1 MSDKLNILTSNIIR
15 FVAGER
21 PTADKFNAMNQY
33 FSRSVENICRAIGD
47 MYGRSISD
55 PLSPKW
61 NPHSSEDGRSLD
73 IATIGRLIGPAS
85 NLNPKMFKN
94 GSSMIEEFD
103 YNFIINNG
111 REIQLKYLVAKIL
124 IVPVIEVKVVK
135 ADESE
140 QQLMLQTGNF
150 DQNENSYIFYNKKTI
165 GLHPNLTLEE
175 GEVLVVSYGT
185 TTDDIEGGINY
196 LNAGWNVIPDPNQNS
211 KIRFLDGSIT
221 EALNGDGVIALAEVS
236 SGYDYVINL
245 TNYKIESQ
253 QSGAVNLRDSE
264 IQSLNDEYNQD
275 KDFELPSW
283 YQEKFRT
290 DENAGEIISLPEGLI
305 YLKDL
310 TSKEIYLTAS
320 YGYLSSKEL
329 YIKDA
334 NLCEDHEFC
343 LILTG
348 TDITTSIDDLRNK
361 MFNHR
366 HDGTF
371 GEPFIRIQDLVGKY
385 VTGEFGPSSI
395 PGNEFPMYLHRK
407 GYQVDDNVLNGNN
420 AMLGDILMG
429 SVNFDGISDTSIET
443 SNVTH
448 KILFGNEF
456 AKIYKAATILRD
468 PVTGEIVNIDRK
480 LVIEHDSGDDGNI
493 EINCSNEL
501 EINTKYTDVNTQE
514 DVTFDQKNIFVNTEL
529 ENTQNQDT
537 LNLNSTEHN
546 EEFVVK
552 NKVVRRT
559 NASND
564 ELSSLNDEG
573 SLFFL
578 SKEYLKKRIET
589 EEAIQGLTNNFNS
602 LNIGDGENAYSAR
615 KVIRSNDLLED
626 RKHFRIT
633 FKPNKNIRYG
643 IYPKPYYTDMAL
655 EEGFND
661 SESILKEY
669 GTAFSAIDIEEVD
682 ANGEYISVAN
692 NVDVNYKKDES
703 NDRRRI
709 SHYLPVIENSFEF
722 NFKKAAIYDVGL
734 IDSSSYPD
742 LETIPD
748 KDYGVWASST
758 GYAANS
764 LAENDFTFWMLSNKE
779 KNSKRLIY
787 FNSDLPIYGYYDF
800 TDDPVKAEKF
810 FKDTIYDST
819 IRAINL
825 YRGNHSNQYDY
836 ELDDYEAQEM
846 YLGDQPWNPVEDK
859 YKNINNVIEVGKL
872 IRSAFLAK
880 DTLENESLNPS
891 ISLTDATL
899 SFSLN
904 VTYLPGWG
912 DGDLDN
918 RKGIGSRFYLK
929 YLAKNFGIKV
939 VFKDSLNEL
948 GEGANKYY
956 HSWLIPGTNSE
967 LPLTDTYFK
976 FSERYFFPE
985 AEGDDPDGDG
995 YVTFW
1000 NVMEVKADINRLFL
1014 RETDV
1019 DSTNPT
1025 ESILWDRIQRGDLKM
1040 YFTWIPQNKDLIG
1053 NPTDTIAIGWNELSW
1068 NDPGGLDE
1076 RALTNYSLGITYDGY
1091 HDKSRTITNAS
1102 RTIDRDETNYSLQD
1116 DFASNKISPM
1126 TKIYKANHLGINCHY
1141 LFFPRILTSLDVGE
1155 KRSFSFNSIDT
1166 GLSLSRRSGPE
1177 ENQFLTTKRDEGFYI
1192 AKYSYGWIS
1201 YRAGTGDL
1209 SSYDE
1214 WSGWAEFPNIIFSY
1228 GNDENVIDYN
1238 DITEEWYKLD
1248 GARKNNEQNTVI
1260 KAGLTDNI
1268 RKEIKIN
1275 GKSMYSGFVSHVDIS
1290 ELIKQYFCNH
1300 ELRAWTVKNIGYY
1313 SEDGSVPFDDHTDII
1328 RGSFMH
1334 NAEYGSILWQEPYK
1348 AIFGQNN
1355 DPLDDEKV
1363 PKSYHRNIGINFNL
1377 DIQEKMISS
1386 HDLLIEIDCLFSLE
1400 LLSEVDAG

>member
-33 FSRSVENICRAIGD
+33 FSRSVENVCRAIGD
-47 MYGRSISD
+47 MYGRSIND

-94 GSSMIEEFD
+94 SSSIIEEFD
-103 YNFIINNG
+103 YNFIVNNG
-111 REIQLKYLVAKIL
+111 KEIQLKYIVEKLL
-124 IVPVIEVKVVK
+124 IIPVIEVKVIK
-135 ADESE
+135 MDGGE
-140 QQLMLQTGNF
+140 QQLMLQVGNF
-150 DQNENSYIFYNKKTI
+150 DQNENSYRFYNDKTI
-165 GLHPNLTLEE
+165 GLHPNLTISE
-175 GEVLVVSYGT
+175 GEILVVSYGT
-185 TTDDIEGGINY
+185 ATDDIEGGINY

-211 KIRFLDGSIT
+211 KIKFLDGSLPQ
-221 EALNGDGVIALAEVS
+221 ALNGDGVIALAEVS

-245 TNYKIESQ
+245 TDYKIESQ

-283 YQEKFRT
+283 YENKFRT
-290 DENAGEIISLPEGLI
+290 DENSGEIIALPEGLI

-320 YGYLSSKEL
+320 YGYLSSKEI

-366 HDGTF
+366 HDGSF
-371 GEPFIRIQDLVGKY
+371 GEPFIRIQDLVGKF
-385 VTGEFGPSSI
+385 VTSEFGPSSI

-407 GYQVDDNVLNGNN
+407 GYQVDENVLNGNN
-420 AMLGDILMG
+420 AMLGDIFMG
-429 SVNFDGISDTSIET
+429 NILFDGIGMTNIEGENDTDS
-443 SNVTH
+443 SH
-448 KILFGNEF
+448 KIKFLNPNTFIQKVLGIFFINNTDDRYDGLTN
-456 AKIYKAATILRD
+456 KTIIK
-468 PVTGEIVNIDRK
+468 TGDTLQLSQK
-480 LVIEHDSGDDGNI
+480 YLVSITE
-493 EINCSNEL
+493 
-501 EINTKYTDVNTQE
+501 E
-514 DVTFDQKNIFVNTEL
+514 DVTYTQKNITVNTEL
-529 ENTQNQDT
+529 ENSQNQNT
-537 LNLNSTEHN
+537 LNLNSNKHN

-552 NKVVRRT
+552 NKVVKRSS
-559 NASND
+559 ASND

-578 SKEYLKKRIET
+578 SKEYLKKST
-589 EEAIQGLTNNFNS
+589 ENTDRVEGLINNFNS
-602 LNIGDGENAYSAR
+602 LNIGDGENTYSTR
-615 KVIRSNDLLED
+615 KVIKSNDLLED

-633 FKPNKNIRYG
+633 FKPNKNIRYE
-643 IYPKPYYTDMAL
+643 IYPKPYYKDMAL

-661 SESILKEY
+661 SENILKEY
-669 GTAFSAIDIEEVD
+669 GTAFSAIDIEEVN
-682 ANGEYISVAN
+682 AAGEYISVAKDI
-692 NVDVNYKKDES
+692 DVNYKKDES

-722 NFKKAAIYDVGL
+722 NFKKAAIYDVEL
-734 IDSSSYPD
+734 TDSLSYPN
-742 LETIPD
+742 LKTIPD
-748 KDYGVWASST
+748 TDYGVWASST
-758 GYAANS
+758 GYSANP
-764 LAENDFTFWMLSNKE
+764 LATNDFTFWMLSNKE
-779 KNSKRLIY
+779 RNLKRLIY
-787 FNSDLPIYGYYDF
+787 FNSDLPIYAYYDL
-800 TDDPVKAEKF
+800 TNEPERAEKF
-810 FKDTIYDST
+810 FKDTVYDNT

-825 YRGNHSNQYDY
+825 HRSSHRNQYDY
-836 ELDDYEAQEM
+836 GIDDYEVQKM
-846 YLGDQPWNPVEDK
+846 YLTDQPWNPVDDK
-859 YKNINNVIEVGKL
+859 YKNIHNTIEIGKL

-880 DTLENESLNPS
+880 NTLGSDSLNPN
-891 ISLTDATL
+891 ISLNDAHL

-904 VTYLPGWG
+904 VAYLPGWG
-912 DGDLDN
+912 DGDYDD

-956 HSWLIPGTNSE
+956 HSWLIPGTDSE
-967 LPLTDTYFK
+967 LPLTDTRFK

-985 AEGDDPDGDG
+985 AEGDSPDGDG

-1000 NVMEVKADINRLFL
+1000 NIMEVKADINRLFL
-1014 RETDV
+1014 KETDI
-1019 DSTNPT
+1019 DETNPT
-1025 ESILWDRIQRGDLKM
+1025 DSIFWDRIERGDLKM
-1040 YFTWIPQNKDLIG
+1040 YLTWIPQNKDLIG
-1053 NPTDTIAIGWNELSW
+1053 NPTDTIAIGWEDLAW
-1068 NDPGGLDE
+1068 NDPNGLDE
-1076 RALTNYSLGITYDGY
+1076 SALANYSLGITYDGY

-1102 RTIDRDETNYSLQD
+1102 KSINRSETNYSLQD
-1116 DFASNKISPM
+1116 EAASNKISPM
-1126 TKIYKANHLGINCHY
+1126 TKIYKSNHLGINCHY
-1141 LFFPRILTSLDVGE
+1141 LFFPRILTNLDVGE

-1166 GLSLSRRSGPE
+1166 GLSLSRKSGTE

-1201 YRAGTGDL
+1201 YRVEGDTDDL

-1228 GNDENVIDYN
+1228 GNNENIIDYN
-1238 DITEEWYKLD
+1238 DITETWYKLD
-1248 GARKNNEQNTVI
+1248 GNRKNNEQNTVI
-1260 KAGLTDNI
+1260 KEGLTDNI

-1313 SEDGSVPFDDHTDII
+1313 SGDGRAPFDDHTYII
-1328 RGSFMH
+1328 RGSFMR

-1348 AIFGQNN
+1348 AIFGQSAITS
-1355 DPLDDEKV
+1355 DKIAT
-1363 PKSYHRNIGINFNL
+1363 SYHRNIGINFNL
-1377 DIQEKMISS
+1377 NIQEKMISS

-1400 LLSEVDAG
+1400 LLSEVNAG